1 MIAIPNVAGE
11 RIAVFGLGRSGLAA
25 AYALKKGGADVR
37 AWDESPDARDNAE
50 SEGLELHD
58 LAGRDAFAGV
68 SRLIVSP
75 GIPHLYPEPN
85 GIIAN
90 ACFNRVPLDNDV
102 GIFFR
107 SLEAFARAE
116 PETGGPVVIAVTGSN
131 GKSTTSAL
139 VNHILSAAGRQ
150 SQLAGNI
157 GRGIFDLDPIR
168 PDQVLVLE
176 LSSYQLELAGNLDPD
191 IAVFLNLS
199 ADHLGRHGGMGGYFA
214 AKRRLFRGARLKRA
228 IIGVDE
234 PEGLFLAGRVEA
246 RIGPEKVV
254 RLSVAEDFEPL
265 AMTVSRRGSMLVETN
280 LGQPVQSIDLG
291 GIQSLAGAHN
301 LQNAGAAL
309 SACRACGLTSDEI
322 ESGMRSF
329 PGLEHRSQIVG
340 EFNGVLCVN
349 DSKATN
355 VESASM
361 SLQSYP
367 RIRWIAGGLGKES
380 GIQPIANRLNNVV
393 KAYLIGKS
401 AADFAKQLGE
411 VPYTICHTMSKAVEL
426 AVADSSSGD
435 TLLLAP
441 AAASQ
446 DQYRDFEERG
456 RHFIKE
462 VRRRFDSGKN

>member
-1 MIAIPNVAGE
+1 M
-11 RIAVFGLGRSGLAA
+11 
-25 AYALKKGGADVR
+25 
-37 AWDESPDARDNAE
+37 
-50 SEGLELHD
+50 
-58 LAGRDAFAGV
+58 
-68 SRLIVSP
+68 
-75 GIPHLYPEPN
+75 
-85 GIIAN
+85 
-90 ACFNRVPLDNDV
+90 
-102 GIFFR
+102 
-107 SLEAFARAE
+107 
-116 PETGGPVVIAVTGSN
+116 
-131 GKSTTSAL
+131 
-139 VNHILSAAGRQ
+139 
-150 SQLAGNI
+150 
-157 GRGIFDLDPIR
+157 
-168 PDQVLVLE
+168 
-176 LSSYQLELAGNLDPD
+176 ELAGTLDPD

-199 ADHLGRHGGMGGYFA
+199 ADHLDRHGGMGGYFA

-234 PEGLFLAGRVEA
+234 AEGRFLAGRVEA

-254 RLSVAEDFEPL
+254 RLSVAKDFESH
-265 AMTVSRRGSMLVETN
+265 AMTVSRRGSMLVEKN

-291 GIQSLAGAHN
+291 GNRSLAGAHN

-309 SACRACGLTSDEI
+309 YACRACGLTSDEI

-340 EFNGVLCVN
+340 EFRGVLCVN

-355 VESASM
+355 AESAGM

-380 GIQPIANRLNNVV
+380 GIKPIANRLNNVV

-401 AADFAKQLGE
+401 AVDFAKQIGE
-411 VPYTICHTMSKAVEL
+411 VPYTICHTMTKAVEL

-456 RHFIKE
+456 WHFIKE
-462 VRRRFDSGKN
+462 VRRRLDSGEI